1 MNATPKKPDRVLV
14 AILAAVAVLVVLSLV
29 LVFTRGEPAPL
40 DASTP
45 EGVVQRYSAAV
56 IDGDEATAATYLTE
70 AARKNCYQTEYPV
83 TEDLRV
89 VLVSTTV
96 REDTADVKVSLV
108 ASTDGGPFGPS
119 EYSYDDVFDLA
130 KVDGRWLIDTA
141 PWQLTICSSGTVTP

>member
-14 AILAAVAVLVVLSLV
+14 AIVAAVAALVVLSLV

-45 EGVVQRYSAAV
+45 EGVVQRYAAAV
-56 IDGDEATAATYLTE
+56 IDGDEATAATYLTD
-70 AARKNCYQTEYPV
+70 AARKTCQHTDYPV

-89 VLVSTTV
+89 ALVSTTV
-96 REDTADVKVSLV
+96 REDTADVRVSLV
-108 ASTDGGPFGPS
+108 ASADGGPFGPS

-141 PWQLTICSSGTVTP
+141 PWQLAICTSATVTP

>member
-14 AILAAVAVLVVLSLV
+14 AIVAAVAALVVLSLV
-29 LVFTRGEPAPL
+29 LVFARGEPAPL
-40 DASTP
+40 DEASP
-45 EGVVQRYSAAV
+45 EGVVQRYAVAV
-56 IDGDEATAATYLTE
+56 IDGDEATALTYLTE
-70 AARKNCYQTEYPV
+70 AARKNCQRTDYPA

-89 VLVSTTV
+89 ALVSTTV

-108 ASTDGGPFGPS
+108 TSADGGPFGPS

-141 PWQLTICSSGTVTP
+141 PWQLAICTSGTVTP

>member
-14 AILAAVAVLVVLSLV
+14 AIVAAVAVLVALSLV
-29 LVFTRGEPAPL
+29 LVFSRGEPAPL

-45 EGVVQRYSAAV
+45 EGVVQRYAAAV
-56 IDGDEATAATYLTE
+56 IGGDEATAATYLTE
-70 AARKNCYQTEYPV
+70 AARKTCQHTDYPA

-96 REDTADVKVSLV
+96 REDTADVEVSLV
-108 ASTDGGPFGPS
+108 ASAEGGPFGPS

-130 KVDGRWLIDTA
+130 KVDGQWLIDTA
-141 PWQLTICSSGTVTP
+141 PWQLAICPSGAVTP